1 MKAVAEPL
9 APPAAERFFKIRSKI
24 TGLYKIAGI
33 AGTGEE
39 DGHRRAGGWTK
50 TGKIWNKKSLA
61 GHFALFLRTNDRT
74 SVWVH
79 GSGYVEGPCP
89 RPELEIGAPY
99 YAIPEEYEVVEF
111 FALGEIVPLQNV
123 MRAVLAKGA
132 VISPDKA

>member
-24 TGLYKIAGI
+24 TGLYKIAGNKRD
-33 AGTGEE
+33 GSTG
-39 DGHRRAGGWTK
+39 RVTGWTK
-50 TGKIWNKKSLA
+50 QGKTWNKKSLA
-61 GHFALFLRTNDRT
+61 GHFALFLCTNDRT
-74 SVWVH
+74 KVWVH
-79 GSGYVEGPCP
+79 GSGYVDGPCP
-89 RPELEIGAPY
+89 RPELEVGALY